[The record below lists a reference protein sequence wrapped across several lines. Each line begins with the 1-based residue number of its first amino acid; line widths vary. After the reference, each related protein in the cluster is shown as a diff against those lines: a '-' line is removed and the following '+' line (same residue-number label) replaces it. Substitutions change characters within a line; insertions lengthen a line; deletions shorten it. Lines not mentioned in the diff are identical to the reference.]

1 MQKQLKINGVKVDLI
16 ETPQN
21 DPKEMLFSSD
31 LNIKLWTLRA
41 RGSKKGEKERERKKT
56 MSIITILQ
64 MCIWSEIGET
74 YSAQSAF
81 RGQDI
86 AQVHMVT
93 GGTMYVYGAQSE
105 INN

>member
-1 MQKQLKINGVKVDLI
+1 
-16 ETPQN
+16 
-21 DPKEMLFSSD
+21 MLFSSD

-74 YSAQSAF
+74 YSA
-81 RGQDI
+81 
-86 AQVHMVT
+86 
-93 GGTMYVYGAQSE
+93 
-105 INN
+105 